1 MNYMIKILICSIVAV
16 VLGVY
21 GMVYDSI
28 PSILSS
34 LSVAPGPNT
43 IYKIIS
49 DFANSN
55 NKNLL
60 EMVGNL
66 GILFILP
73 LLLSMGLGYL
83 LEFIKHKNNNNNI
96 NDTNNKITYVIPS
109 HFMLS
114 SIKND
119 PVNLVFVIIIVLI
132 SITIFTYNL
141 TKEGTFYNIASS
153 IPLSTFLPLLHI
165 GLMIGSFKY
174 ADKYE
179 IDHKHFPNGQSIK
192 DFTIPITTLG
202 LNILLLTFI
211 SIYFRKQ
218 K

>member
-1 MNYMIKILICSIVAV
+1 
-16 VLGVY
+16 
-21 GMVYDSI
+21 
-28 PSILSS
+28 
-34 LSVAPGPNT
+34 
-43 IYKIIS
+43 
-49 DFANSN
+49 
-55 NKNLL
+55 
-60 EMVGNL
+60 MVGNL
-66 GILFILP
+66 GIVFILP

-83 LEFIKHKNNNNNI
+83 LEFIKHKNNKKNNNDI

-109 HFMLS
+109 HFMFS

-141 TKEGTFYNIASS
+141 TKEGTFYNIASN
-153 IPLSTFLPLLHI
+153 IPVSPFLPLIHV

-192 DFTIPITTLG
+192 DFTIPIAILG
-202 LNILLLTFI
+202 LNIVSLTII
-211 SIYFRKQ
+211 SIYFRKS
-218 K
+218 KIIL

>member
-1 MNYMIKILICSIVAV
+1 MIKILIHTLIAV

-28 PSILSS
+28 PSIISS

-83 LEFIKHKNNNNNI
+83 LEFIKHKNNN
-96 NDTNNKITYVIPS
+96 KITYVIPS
-109 HFMLS
+109 HFMFS
-114 SIKND
+114 SIQND

-132 SITIFTYNL
+132 SITIFTYNI
-141 TKEGTFYNIASS
+141 TKEGTFYNIASN
-153 IPLSTFLPLLHI
+153 IPLSPFLPLIHV

-192 DFTIPITTLG
+192 DFTIPIAIIG
-202 LNILLLTFI
+202 LNIVSLTII